1 MGEGEI
7 RDVDLE
13 KELGKESQG
22 RMTRVWGCKA
32 EGWKEGK
39 TGYLSV
45 NALTVEQGQEGF
57 DLREMVDRK
66 WVSYLDCKEY
76 KEEDRFDYP
85 QVGGTW

>member
-1 MGEGEI
+1 M
-7 RDVDLE
+7 DVDLE
-13 KELGKESQG
+13 AEMGRESEEKGKK
-22 RMTRVWGCKA
+22 TKVWRCKA

-39 TGYLSV
+39 TDYLSV

-57 DLREMVDRK
+57 DLRELVDRK
-66 WVSYLDCKEY
+66 WVAYLDCKEY